1 MNVLPLGVLL
11 FFALAVVLLF
21 IVPIW
26 LIVSGSSGLHRLKG
40 RRGAAV
46 KVALGAIWALFVVAF
61 LDSCFGPWHEKILET
76 GVTPDGRDYALIQRR
91 SELFAIE
98 LYVRDP
104 VAGWVFHYVEHETGA
119 WRWGGHV
126 EFDGDTAKVFNG
138 GKLDQTV
145 ELLPSGDSPDGSRC
159 PATYSAED
167 LFKEL
172 TGRAHLFRRRPLQ
185 GTHRS
190 SSRHAE
196 PRGRNSRRERRAR
209 TSRGVRGV
217 RGVSFGWRR
226 VPDRTT
232 RRRDDETTRK

>member
-172 TGRAHLFRRRPLQ
+172 TGRAPA
-185 GTHRS
+185 TPS
-190 SSRHAE
+190 PAEETHAE
-196 PRGRNSRRERRAR
+196 NAEPVPQAEFGSPAGGAGER
-209 TSRGVRGV
+209 SEPEGVPHAE
-217 RGVSFGWRR
+217 SA
-226 VPDRTT
+226 
-232 RRRDDETTRK
+232 ENAE